1 VGGSGTGE
9 AGGGAGRAR
18 WLRPPEPR
26 SGRAGLPRAAWLL
39 DVLIEA
45 GFSLGVLSEQQ

>member
-1 VGGSGTGE
+1 M
-9 AGGGAGRAR
+9 
-18 WLRPPEPR
+18 RPPER
-26 SGRAGLPRAAWLL
+26 RGGQAAGQVALPRAAWLL